1 MTKKISYKVTLRV
14 RDDIGV
20 IARITTRLR
29 KFQVSIRS
37 IDVEPLDKAERFF
50 DIHLVIKTDKK
61 NVAIIMK
68 KVECLIPV
76 LEARF
81 EEI

>member
-1 MTKKISYKVTLRV
+1 MTKMISYKVTLRV

-29 KFQVSIRS
+29 KFRVSIRS

-50 DIHLVIKTDKK
+50 DIHLTVKTDKK
-61 NVAIIMK
+61 NIAIIMK

-76 LEARF
+76 LEAKF
-81 EEI
+81 WKI